1 VINCVINCLP
11 NQNTL
16 KRMVYLITFVT
27 PVITILFTV
36 SLSGGL
42 STRFRSI
49 LKHERYKM
57 QFKNGT
63 VKYIITFFDI

>member
-1 VINCVINCLP
+1 
-11 NQNTL
+11 
-16 KRMVYLITFVT
+16 MVYLITFVT